1 MYIYDNPA
9 IVSCFAYA
17 GTFRQLFIF
26 PCDQLNLKYWII
38 DVN

>member
-26 PCDQLNLKYWII
+26 TFEVLDY
-38 DVN
+38 